1 MCVCVCVC
9 VCVCSCVCDR
19 ILCCVSRGLL
29 KELKRH
35 EGDPHGF
42 GNVFV
47 VSVSDVVMNI
57 LEILG
62 VCLKKMMKS

>member
-1 MCVCVCVC
+1 MYVCVC

-57 LEILG
+57 
-62 VCLKKMMKS
+62 S